1 MQIIINAGGT
11 GTRLWPYSTVSRPKQ
26 FSKLI
31 DQQTFLAKTFDRLK
45 PNFDPEII
53 WINTNQKFIDLVKE
67 SLGSDYNSQKI
78 LTEPEKRDHF
88 AALIGHSAVVA
99 SKTSRTE
106 TQIFIHSDH
115 LINPEDWSK
124 YNQALKIVDQ
134 SIQNAEFEIVTCAVK
149 PTFANTQLGYIE
161 VDQSVRNEAFVKPVK
176 VFSFREKPNFETA
189 TKFLES
195 GCYFWNLGYYS
206 FTFENLI
213 KNLQKFHPE
222 LVQVAETIYQKG
234 KIEPEDYQKIP
245 KTSFDYAIS
254 EKTDSLGVV
263 ALDLFWEDIG
273 SWEAAEKY
281 LPALEENPNHFQISG
296 AGNKVKLNSSNK
308 KVAFVGVSNLI
319 LVESEEGI
327 LIINPQ
333 KSGEVKKV
341 AEYFE
346 NN

>member
-11 GTRLWPYSTVSRPKQ
+11 GTRLWPYSTNSRPKQ

-31 DQQTFLAKTFDRLK
+31 DDETFLSKTFDRLK
-45 PNFDPEII
+45 VTFDSNLV
-53 WINTNQKFIDLVKE
+53 WVNTNEKFLDLVKE
-67 SLGSDYNSQKI
+67 SLGKDYNPQRI

-106 TQIFIHSDH
+106 TLVFIHSDH
-115 LINPEDWSK
+115 LIKPEDSVE
-124 YNQALKIVDQ
+124 YNKALKLLDN
-134 SIQNAEFEIVTCAVK
+134 SIQSGDFEVITCAVK

-161 VDQSVRNEAFVKPVK
+161 VDQNFRNEAFIKPVK
-176 VFSFREKPNFETA
+176 VSSFREKPNFETA
-189 TKFLES
+189 TQFLES
-195 GCYFWNLGYYS
+195 GCYFWNLGYYG

-213 KNLQKFHPE
+213 KNLQRFHPE
-222 LVQVAETIYQKG
+222 LVEVAETIYQKG

-254 EKTDSLGVV
+254 EKTDSLGVIS
-263 ALDLFWEDIG
+263 LDLFWEDLG

-281 LPALEENPNHFQISG
+281 LPNLEENQNHFQI
-296 AGNKVKLNSSNK
+296 AGNNNKVKLSNPNK
-308 KVAFVGVSNLI
+308 KVAFVGVSDLI
-319 LVESEEGI
+319 LVESEDGL
-327 LIINPQ
+327 LIINPR
-333 KSGEVKKV
+333 SSSEVKKV

-346 NN
+346 N